1 MSSSFSACTV
11 CDHTTTGQENSGYE
25 STACALTAD
34 TVCSGRYT
42 WYDSAYY
49 SHWVLRI
56 LEQIVANH

>member
-34 TVCSGRYT
+34 TVCTGRYT
-42 WYDSAYY
+42 WYDSSYY
-49 SHWVLRI
+49 LYLAGLV
-56 LEQIVANH
+56 